1 MYVNWQ
7 QVSNMIG
14 YKKSFLE
21 RQSFSEVKLG
31 KGSLISKKNPKTSI
45 YCEIVSE

>member
-31 KGSLISKKNPKTSI
+31 KGSLISKKTPKNI
-45 YCEIVSE
+45 YIL

>member
-31 KGSLISKKNPKTSI
+31 KGSLISKKPPKNI
-45 YCEIVSE
+45 YIL